1 MKILKL
7 LNKKFLLIILSFFLI
22 ISSAYSNEP
31 VDIWNLEKKEID
43 KNTNIKEENINEDI
57 PLNSIFDNNTENKI
71 DKQIQQDETLL
82 SKNIKVVGLYDPSE
96 NGLTIDMWSISDGK
110 QILDLFNKIEKIKL
124 SKDANEILKALVL
137 TNSYYP
143 TNNISNE
150 EFLDSKIKWLIKY
163 KDFDLIEEYLLKNQ
177 EVEANSKLLK
187 FLINEHLSN
196 SEIKRSCDTL
206 FKNNQIF
213 RDDYLSKFYIYCLIN
228 ENKRDEAQLQFDLK
242 KELGFKD
249 IFFEK
254 KFNFLME
261 YEKKIDSKISEK
273 TILDFHLSHRTSSD
287 FKFEP
292 NKLTSPYIW
301 KYLSTSNLLD
311 SPEGI
316 DLEDIDKIS
325 IIEKATH
332 DKNYSEKELFDL
344 YKRFQ
349 FNINQLLSVKESYKL
364 LSNIE
369 GRALLYQGILITNE
383 AGPKI
388 DLIKTLRESFV
399 NEGIEN
405 AFNNEMSRFLKE
417 LDPNEIPSNHTEFYN
432 NFLNKDEK
440 SLTKIKFNNKIIHQ
454 SKLINYFRKDIS
466 TKNIEKDLNDLL
478 KKIKKN
484 KNYFVSTKDII
495 LIESLK
501 SDGVNISKKYS
512 KLYDTNN
519 LSMPND
525 IQKLIDNNEIGM
537 VLLRLVQ
544 IIGEDELKNIGSDTL
559 YFIVSALNQLN
570 IDPIRNKIL
579 LKILPLKV

>member
-1 MKILKL
+1 
-7 LNKKFLLIILSFFLI
+7 
-22 ISSAYSNEP
+22 
-31 VDIWNLEKKEID
+31 
-43 KNTNIKEENINEDI
+43 
-57 PLNSIFDNNTENKI
+57 
-71 DKQIQQDETLL
+71 
-82 SKNIKVVGLYDPSE
+82 
-96 NGLTIDMWSISDGK
+96 MWSISDGK

-143 TNNISNE
+143 TNNISHE

-187 FLINEHLSN
+187 FLVNEHLSN

-292 NKLTSPYIW
+292 SKLTSQYIW

-311 SPEGI
+311 SLESI

-349 FNINQLLSVKESYKL
+349 FNINQLLSVKDSYKL

-369 GRALLYQGILITNE
+369 GRALLYQGILITSE
-383 AGPKI
+383 VGPKI

-405 AFNNEMSRFLKE
+405 AFNNEMSRFLNE

-501 SDGVNISKKYS
+501 FDGVNISKKYS

>member
-22 ISSAYSNEP
+22 ISLAYSNEP

-43 KNTNIKEENINEDI
+43 ENTNIKEENLDEDI

-82 SKNIKVVGLYDPSE
+82 SKNIKIVGLYDPSE

-110 QILDLFNKIEKIKL
+110 QIADLFNKIEKIKL

-150 EFLDSKIKWLIKY
+150 EFLDFKIKWLIKY

-206 FKNNQIF
+206 FKNNEIF

-261 YEKKIDSKISEK
+261 YEKKIDSEISEK

-417 LDPNEIPSNHTEFYN
+417 LDPNEIPSNYTGFYN
-432 NFLNKDEK
+432 NFLNKNEK

-478 KKIKKN
+478 KKIKKD

-501 SDGVNISKKYS
+501 SDGVNVSKKYS

-525 IQKLIDNNEIGM
+525 IQELIDNNEIGM
-537 VLLRLVQ
+537 AILRLVQ

>member
-82 SKNIKVVGLYDPSE
+82 SKNIKIVGLYDPSE

-110 QILDLFNKIEKIKL
+110 QIADLFNKIEKIKL

-150 EFLDSKIKWLIKY
+150 EFLDFKIKWLIKY

-512 KLYDTNN
+512 KLYETNN

>member
-7 LNKKFLLIILSFFLI
+7 LNKNFLLIILSFFLI

-124 SKDANEILKALVL
+124 SKDANEILKVLVL

-150 EFLDSKIKWLIKY
+150 EFLDFKIKWLIKY

-177 EVEANSKLLK
+177 EVKANSKLLK
-187 FLINEHLSN
+187 FLVNEHLSN

-292 NKLTSPYIW
+292 SKLTSQYIW

-311 SPEGI
+311 SLESI

-349 FNINQLLSVKESYKL
+349 FNINQLLSVKDSYKL

-369 GRALLYQGILITNE
+369 GRALVYQGILITSE
-383 AGPKI
+383 VGPKI

-512 KLYDTNN
+512 KLYETNN

>member
-22 ISSAYSNEP
+22 ISLAYSNEP

-43 KNTNIKEENINEDI
+43 ENTNIKEENLDEDI

-82 SKNIKVVGLYDPSE
+82 SKNIKIVGLYDPSE

-110 QILDLFNKIEKIKL
+110 QIADLFNKIEKIKL

-150 EFLDSKIKWLIKY
+150 EFLDFKIKWLIKY

-206 FKNNQIF
+206 FKNNEIF

-261 YEKKIDSKISEK
+261 YEKKIDSEISEK

-417 LDPNEIPSNHTEFYN
+417 LDPNEIPSNYTGFYN
-432 NFLNKDEK
+432 NFLNKNEK

-478 KKIKKN
+478 KKIKRD

-501 SDGVNISKKYS
+501 SDGVNVSKKYS

-525 IQKLIDNNEIGM
+525 IQELIDNNEIGM
-537 VLLRLVQ
+537 AILRLVQ

>member
-7 LNKKFLLIILSFFLI
+7 LNKNFLLIILSFFLI

-43 KNTNIKEENINEDI
+43 ENTNIKEENINEDI

-143 TNNISNE
+143 TNNISHE

-187 FLINEHLSN
+187 FLVNEHLSN

-292 NKLTSPYIW
+292 SKLTSQYIW

-311 SPEGI
+311 SLESI

-349 FNINQLLSVKESYKL
+349 FNINQLLSVKDSYKL

-369 GRALLYQGILITNE
+369 GRALLYQGILITSE
-383 AGPKI
+383 VGPKI

-405 AFNNEMSRFLKE
+405 AFNNEMSRFLNE

-501 SDGVNISKKYS
+501 FDGVNISKKYS

>member
-22 ISSAYSNEP
+22 ISLAYSNEP
-31 VDIWNLEKKEID
+31 VDIWNLEKKEVD
-43 KNTNIKEENINEDI
+43 ENTNIKEENLDEDI

-82 SKNIKVVGLYDPSE
+82 SKNIKIVGLYDPSE

-110 QILDLFNKIEKIKL
+110 QIADLFNKIEKIKL

-143 TNNISNE
+143 TNNISHE

-187 FLINEHLSN
+187 FLVNEHLSN

-261 YEKKIDSKISEK
+261 YEKKIDSEISEK

-292 NKLTSPYIW
+292 SKLTSQYIW

-417 LDPNEIPSNHTEFYN
+417 LDPNEIPSNYTGFYN
-432 NFLNKDEK
+432 NFLNKNEK

-478 KKIKKN
+478 KKIKRD

-501 SDGVNISKKYS
+501 SDGVNVSKKYS

-525 IQKLIDNNEIGM
+525 IQELIDNNEIGM
-537 VLLRLVQ
+537 AILRLVQ